1 MSEDMVSEP
10 NGSIDS
16 KKKEAKGTCLKI
28 EGQDGYV
35 FKSYSINPHETA
47 DAKSPACS
55 SITLDKDCSP
65 SFHLSSQDDKQL
77 ESDQASET
85 DPASP
90 TLLNKCLNTEGNME
104 SEKYENGNEES
115 QHIKETG
122 DANGM
127 EEESQDDE
135 RLAFGNSIGPFV
147 TRDGDEYSNLLSGY
161 TSTLY
166 DVAMDAV
173 TQSLLSSMR
182 SNTNPRKKSPAWNHL
197 DRKSVV

>member
-1 MSEDMVSEP
+1 MSEDIVSEP
-10 NGSIDS
+10 NGSVES
-16 KKKEAKGTCLKI
+16 KKREAKGTCLKI

-55 SITLDKDCSP
+55 SITLDKDSPP
-65 SFHLSSQDDKQL
+65 SFDFSSQDDKQL

-90 TLLNKCLNTEGNME
+90 TLSNRCLNTDTEGNME
-104 SEKYENGNEES
+104 SEKYENGNDES
-115 QHIKETG
+115 QHIKEETG

-127 EEESQDDE
+127 EEETQDDE
-135 RLAFGNSIGPFV
+135 RLGFGSSIGTFV
-147 TRDGDEYSNLLSGY
+147 TLDVDEYSNLLSGY

-166 DVAMDAV
+166 DVDMDAV
-173 TQSLLSSMR
+173 SQSLLSSMR
-182 SNTNPRKKSPAWNHL
+182 SNPNPRKKSPAWKL
-197 DRKSVV
+197 FA